1 MPTTPRTVRRLG
13 WVSLLLAGALTASA
27 APAAAVHDE
36 GGGSIATSGNA
47 ELRVAPTRA
56 SFTITV
62 TTHAANAAKAS
73 SDNAQASKT
82 LIDAMTSSGLQKSEL
97 TGTRFQVSTHWT
109 YKEHVGNVRDGF
121 DAQNRIQVATN
132 RLDTVGV
139 FVDAVLN
146 AGATDVSAVE
156 FSAPDVSAARHQALA
171 AAVAVARADALAIA
185 DAAGGTLGPLLALGT
200 APEDNVTS
208 APRGMITV
216 TASRALGASPPM
228 PSPVL
233 IPEDI
238 VVDATVYGRWRFV
251 AR

>member
-1 MPTTPRTVRRLG
+1 MPPLHTTSRP
-13 WVSLLLAGALTASA
+13 LAWASFLV
-27 APAAAVHDE
+27 AAALATSSSFAAALHDE
-36 GGGSIATSGNA
+36 VGGSIATNGNA

-56 SFTITV
+56 AFTITV
-62 TTHAANAAKAS
+62 TTHAAGAAKAS

-82 LIDAMTSSGLQKSEL
+82 LIDAMTAAGLLKSEL

-109 YKEHVGNVRDGF
+109 YKEHIGNVRDGF

-132 RLDTVGV
+132 RLDSVGL

-171 AAVAVARADALAIA
+171 SAVAVARADALAIA
-185 DAAGGTLGPLLALGT
+185 EAAGGTLGPLLSLGT

-216 TASRALGASPPM
+216 TASRALGASPQA

-238 VVDATVYGRWRFV
+238 VVEATVYGRWRFV
-251 AR
+251 PR